1 MCGHAPLCNLRGNK
15 EEEDYSQLLGKLRR
29 SFFTQIILHARVGF
43 ISANN
48 FISLS
53 RCLPKKKQSR
63 LLDEITLHLLSLGA
77 AAHARTL
84 IVRTVV
90 ALCVEKGRQSSR
102 HMNVDVPVLM
112 SLHRVRTYQ
121 RHDEDVDNRKEKKNF
136 SAFQISDDD

>member
-1 MCGHAPLCNLRGNK
+1 VLVLFL
-15 EEEDYSQLLGKLRR
+15 QTT
-29 SFFTQIILHARVGF
+29 SFPFQGA
-43 ISANN
+43 
-48 FISLS
+48 
-53 RCLPKKKQSR
+53 CQKKKKSR

-112 SLHRVRTYQ
+112 SLHRVRTYL
-121 RHDEDVDNRKEKKNF
+121 RHDEDVDNRKEKKKNF